1 MGIRQPLPL
10 AISSAVMSV
19 SSSATLF
26 FLVEQQC
33 DLNPQGRFSFCQ
45 SDAGMWRYENQV
57 EFPFVFQI
65 FLWGQ
70 SYTSLLGKWENV
82 LRKWHKFL
90 GKWLKLLVKWC
101 NFVGETKQIVGEVKK
116 ICWGSD
122 TKSVGRCPKYK
133 VTPPPLGIYSC
144 QPGQIK
150 NWSEKLIF

>member
-70 SYTSLLGKWENV
+70 SYTSLLGEM
-82 LRKWHKFL
+82 RKCVEEVTQVF
-90 GKWLKLLVKWC
+90 GEVTQV
-101 NFVGETKQIVGEVKK
+101 VGEMMQFCWGNEAN
-116 ICWGSD
+116 CWGSEENL
-122 TKSVGRCPKYK
+122 
-133 VTPPPLGIYSC
+133 LG
-144 QPGQIK
+144 K
-150 NWSEKLIF
+150 